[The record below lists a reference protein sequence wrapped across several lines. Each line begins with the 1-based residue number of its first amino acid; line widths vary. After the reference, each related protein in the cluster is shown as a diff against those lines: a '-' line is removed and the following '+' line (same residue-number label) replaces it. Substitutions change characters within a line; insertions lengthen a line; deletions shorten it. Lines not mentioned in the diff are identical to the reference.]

1 MPGLPWIAVK
11 KLVDTGLEA
20 YLLHPFCVILNTNL
34 SHKGVTFMQTKREK
48 GMKPFLQL
56 IVSTNIPKL
65 ILTIGLIGTF
75 ISTIVSLTIPFFTGK
90 IVDSFAAASI
100 QPIMLVAIIIAFLL
114 QAVIDG
120 FSTYLLGAVGQEVV
134 KNLREKLWEKIIDL
148 PVPYFDQHPSGT
160 IVSRVVN
167 DTSVVKDLISQHFPQ
182 FISGIISIVGAVIIL
197 FIMDWKMTL
206 IMFISVPLTIACMI
220 PLGRKMARVSRS
232 LQDETA
238 TFTATIQQAMSENR
252 LMKASTAENV
262 ERKNGFLGI
271 QRLLHFGLKEVRIM
285 SMIAPL
291 MYLIVMLVVVVIIGY
306 GGIRVAE
313 GTMSTGALVA
323 FLLYLFQ
330 IIFPITSFA
339 MFFTQLQ
346 KAQGATE
353 RIIAILEEE
362 EEDATGKKDFSIVNK
377 ALIVED
383 LSFAYD
389 KQKAVLKDLSFHV
402 KPGQLVAFV
411 GPSGA
416 GKTTIFNILERF
428 YQPRSGEIFIGQ
440 EKIND
445 IALSTW
451 RKQIGYVSQESTMI
465 VGTIRDNLTYGLE
478 NAADITDEAL
488 WEVSEMAY
496 ADQFIRAFE
505 NGFDTE
511 VGERGVKLSGGQR
524 QRINIARAFLRDPA
538 ILMLDET
545 TASLDSQSEHIVQ
558 KALTRLMEGRTTLVI
573 AHRLS
578 TITNADKI
586 IFLENGSITGQGRH
600 EELVASHPL
609 YRKFAEQQL
618 SE

>member
-1 MPGLPWIAVK
+1 
-11 KLVDTGLEA
+11 
-20 YLLHPFCVILNTNL
+20 
-34 SHKGVTFMQTKREK
+34 MQTEQRK
-48 GMKPFLQL
+48 GMKPFIQL
-56 IVSTNIPKL
+56 ILSTNIPKL
-65 ILTIGLIGTF
+65 MLTVGLIGTF

-100 QPIMLVAIIIAFLL
+100 QPIMLVVIITAFLL

-120 FSTYLLGAVGQEVV
+120 FSTYLLGAVGQQVV
-134 KNLREKLWEKIIDL
+134 RNLREKLWEKIIGL

-167 DTSVVKDLISQHFPQ
+167 DTSVVKDLISQHFPR
-182 FISGIISIVGAVIIL
+182 FINGIISIIGAVIIL

-220 PLGRKMARVSRS
+220 PLGRKMAKVSRS

-271 QRLLHFGLKEVRIM
+271 KQLLHFGLKEVRIM
-285 SMIAPL
+285 AVIAPL
-291 MYLIVMLVVVVIIGY
+291 MYLIVMLVVVIIIGY
-306 GGIRVAE
+306 GGVRVAE

-353 RIIAILEEE
+353 RIIAILEETE
-362 EEDATGKKDFSIVNK
+362 EKSTGKTDFSIVNK

-383 LSFAYD
+383 LSFSYD
-389 KQKAVLKDLSFHV
+389 KQTAILNELSFDV
-402 KPGQLVAFV
+402 QPGQLVAFV

-416 GKTTIFNILERF
+416 GKTTIFNLLEGF
-428 YQPRSGEIFIGQ
+428 YQPTSGTIFIGD
-440 EKIND
+440 EKVDD

-451 RKQIGYVSQESTMI
+451 RKQIGYVSQESAMI

-478 NAADITDEAL
+478 NADDITDEAL
-488 WEVSEMAY
+488 WKVAEMAY
-496 ADQFIRAFE
+496 ADQFIREFE
-505 NGFDTE
+505 KEFDTE

-538 ILMLDET
+538 ILMLDEA

-578 TITNADKI
+578 TITNAHKI
-586 IFLENGSITGQGRH
+586 IFLENGSITGEGTH
-600 EELVASHPL
+600 EQLVATHPL